1 MMSLK
6 HHVTRLLIAFAT
18 IVGLL
23 QSNESQATV
32 LGGNIT
38 WRSLGANQYEISLNI
53 YLDCYG
59 VPDTLTPPNFASAL
73 YPANLDLIFNSSCAT
88 ANSFSNTA
96 TISAVQQVSDVCP
109 EEFGST
115 TCDSLGNSTPGVRKL
130 SYTATVTLAA
140 NCTWTIIWNEFN
152 WNLQYLNMQPVFN
165 QRAVIRTELNT
176 SFAPFPDSPS
186 ITIDAAHSPVRYFCM
201 QEQER
206 DTVELTLPA
215 NVSADI
221 SMANA
226 PSTYNTSNGN
236 IQDVVGYSVPAGFEF
251 APAAAPLDTLY
262 WNPPLSTPGYYILPL
277 KIDVISGGNIIGTI
291 YETRTIVL
299 RNCNAVP
306 TEFENAASGLVTGS
320 PFTSVNGNEVKV
332 CAGDS
337 LIFSVSASS
346 FDAAIGQYTQDNFD
360 ISYSFNP
367 PAPGLAA
374 LTMDQVGGNPTTA
387 TFRLLTTSAMASN
400 TPYQLTIRAEEANTC
415 NTPTFDEITLDV
427 IIAPS
432 VRLFNN
438 DTTICSNIPMT
449 LQATGLPTPNYLWS
463 VTSGDPGA
471 AFTGA
476 ALQNISPDS
485 TTTYQV
491 TAAGIDPTC
500 PSLETVTVSVPLHR
514 LEFVVTDESCA
525 NLGSAELTPL
535 GTNSPNLTYN
545 WVEGPGGTSFTP
557 AESQSQDQL
566 GNLNGG
572 SPPIDYTVTVT
583 DNTFGCS
590 INETI
595 SIDETVGPEFTLS
608 YPDPAC
614 EGSTAN
620 ITMTFTAGQGPF
632 DIWTTTSPNGTFSN
646 PDYANVANNAT
657 NTFVIPISIPSP
669 VTTPNTDLTIA
680 LIRDANGCNSESGVT
695 PVLVSIENRP
705 LITGELS
712 ATTNGTALI
721 SPIEQCVDT
730 PLELVFNNTDNTDI
744 NSYSVVYSINNVN
757 QPAVNLANGDVID
770 VPDPGAVGAYAYDI
784 ESVSYLSAPQC
795 PSTDAQNAVS
805 VTVDV
810 VDKPT
815 ATIPAGPVTACATF
829 SAVIQVTLTGT
840 APWTINYTRDGIAQP
855 AITNIPSSPYIMTQT
870 TGGTY
875 CITGVTDA
883 NCSNTVTGECIDFI
897 VITAPTVADFTV
909 NTVAPLPGGAGT
921 VNTCEGEPII
931 IEVDAANVPAAS
943 ANGVTYVFADDQS
956 LGFGVLENE
965 SATYFDDLFVPTTSF
980 TLTLQKIYLTA
991 TPACST
997 IVNLDIAINLREEIT
1012 LFSVDTIC
1020 DAVAETYTIE
1030 YTLADGVAPYSTVA
1044 GSDAGSFV
1052 ANVFTTDPLPSG
1064 GAGGT
1069 WTFRDTYNC
1078 NQLIE
1083 TDPGHSCPVTT
1094 DAGEMSSTPIVL
1106 CSTTTPGQATATQPA
1121 TDQYNLDGN
1130 DAVMFVLHTIPN
1142 DILGS
1147 EIARSCGNAIFGDA
1161 GNPLSFG
1168 AASGPNTVV
1177 SGTTYYI
1184 SCVAGNSDATSCV
1197 NETHVNTRFSASSQE
1212 ITWYEAGTAALS
1224 APGVT
1229 DACSGQTVN
1238 LEVDFTG
1245 DAPWSF
1251 IYSINGTNQ
1260 PPVTVNLDP
1269 YALSVGQSGTFTLV
1283 SLTNS
1288 ANNCPGTVSG
1298 TETVTIHPAPAVTM
1312 SADATICGGTQHCFD
1327 LDFTAGNEPF
1337 TLVVNVPGVTANE
1350 TVNGLL
1356 TADQYCNDDEG
1367 LYQILQITD
1376 NFGCTSTPTAEASID
1391 VYPIANAAWIVATE
1405 SYCPNEPV
1413 ITAEFLTSGDGP
1425 FVIDLQGPN
1434 PANPPV
1440 ITNNEITIAEAGDY
1454 TLVSI
1459 EDVHG
1464 CVVALNDIFQAVE
1477 LPVPTAD
1484 AGADVAQCAGLPL
1497 TIGTPAEPGI
1507 TYSWSGTQP
1516 IPAGQNSVAQPNLT
1530 INNIVNSPYTYTL
1543 TVTNGQCE
1551 DTDEVVVTIH
1561 PVPFV
1566 NISSSDNLLCFE
1578 APNNVATLTAV
1589 GQPAYTYAWNPSP
1602 SILSALDADIIDVDP
1617 DVDEV
1622 FTLTT
1627 SEDFGTVVCSTVN
1640 DISIFVG
1647 PELEIINLIYPDQMC
1662 AGECIDAGDIEFDP
1676 QGNFGP
1682 VTATI
1687 DGNDLTVPICFDDP
1701 EQHELLIVDG
1711 EGCEATADFTITVR
1725 DAEVVMIN
1733 TDQTYPFCYA
1743 DTDGSVLGYNPE
1755 ATLYILS
1762 QNGFNIDVLTQS
1774 PFLFEN
1780 LSIGTYDVTMNVQLS
1795 NGQVCSKDTT
1805 FSIEA
1810 DSPEIFLDVDP
1821 PAQLGCFNEEI
1832 TFTAQPSGG
1841 VGNFTTNWFGCA
1853 EITPCPLTT
1862 GSSIDIAITQDT
1874 VVYLYSTDAIG
1885 CSSDTISAVGSLSSP
1900 PSLLV
1905 QNGIDTLATCQY
1917 NCEELTAYATGGT
1930 GDLSIE
1936 WYVLG
1941 SGAPFIV
1948 ADTVERCF
1956 VINQVEA
1963 FEIRMFDGGCATSLL
1978 VDTLWVNVHDT
1989 PEPIMD
1995 ADEPGNCYPDTIRF
2009 SYSLLDP
2016 TYNDVTS
2023 CVWNLGN
2030 GAFVEY
2036 CGDTNVVYTA
2046 AGQFFPTFTMTSE
2059 FGCEATDTL
2068 NSPIIIR
2075 GYPEVDFTWSPQPV
2089 DVLNRE
2095 VRFQNLTA
2103 GADSIYWDFY
2113 SAGESSNPN
2122 PFWTFPD
2129 IETTTPYTVCLT
2141 AGNEYG
2147 CLDTLCQDIYV
2158 ENVLQVFIPNTF
2170 SPDGDGLNDV
2180 FLPVVNGEL
2189 DGSYRF
2195 WVYNRW
2201 GDTVFYTE
2209 EVGKAWTGGYDGNTF
2224 YIPDGY
2230 YLWKVQVE
2238 SLETGKLETY
2248 SGNVFIVR

>member
-1 MMSLK
+1 LKSIDWEEYPMMSLK

-18 IVGLL
+18 IASLL

-38 WRSLGANQYEISLNI
+38 WQCLGGDQYEISLRV

-59 VPDTLTPPNFASAL
+59 SLSTGTNPGLP
-73 YPANLDLIFNSSCAT
+73 YPSSLDLIFNTSCVGVTSFSSPAGNPVEEEISELCPSELLNSSCA
-88 ANSFSNTA
+88 NTQ
-96 TISAVQQVSDVCP
+96 SP
-109 EEFGST
+109 
-115 TCDSLGNSTPGVRKL
+115 TPGVRQVT
-130 SYTATVTLAA
+130 YTSTVTLAA
-140 NCTWTIIWNEFN
+140 GCVWTIIWNEFN
-152 WNLQYLNMQPVFN
+152 WSLQYMNMTPVFN
-165 QRAVIRTELNT
+165 QRAVIRSIIDTN
-176 SFAPFPDSPS
+176 FPCADSPQIVS
-186 ITIDAAHSPVRYFCM
+186 TATNPAVQYFCLG
-201 QEQER
+201 QN
-206 DTVELTLPA
+206 DSFTITPSPASTNNTLTLA
-215 NVSADI
+215 T
-221 SMANA
+221 A
-226 PSTYNTSNGN
+226 PLTYNSTTGALNAVPGYTEPIGLTLINNGN
-236 IQDVVGYSVPAGFEF
+236 GTYDVDWT
-251 APAAAPLDTLY
+251 APNAT
-262 WNPPLSTPGYYILPL
+262 SGYYILPVEL
-277 KIDVISGGNIIGTI
+277 EVVSGGNVIGTI
-291 YETRTIVL
+291 LETTTIVV
-299 RNCNAVP
+299 RNCNPFP
-306 TEFENAASGLVTGS
+306 TLFEPILPADVGPQTTFTDNAATNDQMS
-320 PFTSVNGNEVKV
+320 V

-337 LIFSVSASS
+337 LIFSVEA
-346 FDAAIGQYTQDNFD
+346 TNFD
-360 ISYSFNP
+360 VTLNDFTTRVIDVTYAFSP

-374 LTMDQVGGNPTTA
+374 LTMTQVGTNPAVA
-387 TFRLLTTSAMASN
+387 TFKLLTTAAMASN
-400 TPYQLTIRAEEANTC
+400 TPYILQIHAEDDFCPTPGFADLTLEVLIK
-415 NTPTFDEITLDV
+415 
-427 IIAPS
+427 PS

-449 LQATGLPTPNYLWS
+449 LQATGLPGPNYLWS
-463 VTSGDPGA
+463 VISGDPGA
-471 AFTGA
+471 ALTAA

-491 TAAGIDPTC
+491 TATGIDPTC

-514 LEFVVTDESCA
+514 LQLVVTDESCL
-525 NLGSAELTPL
+525 NLGSADLTPL
-535 GTNSPNLTYN
+535 GANSPNLSYN
-545 WVEGPGGTSFTP
+545 WVAGAGGTNLT
-557 AESQSQDQL
+557 AAASQNQDQL
-566 GNLNGG
+566 NNLQGG
-572 SPPIDYTVTVT
+572 TPAIDYTVTVT

-590 INETI
+590 NSETI
-595 SIDETVGPEFTLS
+595 SIAETVGPEFTLS
-608 YPDPAC
+608 FPTTAC
-614 EGSTAN
+614 VGSSVN
-620 ITMTFTAGQGPF
+620 VSMTFTAGQGPF
-632 DIWTTTSPNGTFSN
+632 DVWTTTTPNGTFSN
-646 PDYANVANNAT
+646 PDFNDVASPYVFPITITSSAT
-657 NTFVIPISIPSP
+657 
-669 VTTPNTDLTIA
+669 TDFDIL
-680 LIRDANGCNSESGVT
+680 LIRDANGCNSEAGTV
-695 PVLVSIENRP
+695 PVPVSINNRP
-705 LITGELS
+705 LVTTSLS
-712 ATTNGTALI
+712 ATSGATALTA
-721 SPIEQCVDT
+721 PIEQCVDA
-730 PLELVFNNTDNTDI
+730 PLELVLDHSDN

-757 QPAVNLANGDVID
+757 EPAIIVADGGIID
-770 VPDPGAVGAYAYDI
+770 VPNPSVAGTYTYDI
-784 ESVSYLSAPQC
+784 ESVSYLVAPLC
-795 PSTDAQNAVS
+795 PSTDAQNS
-805 VTVDV
+805 VTVAVDV
-810 VDKPT
+810 VAKPT
-815 ATIPAGPVTACATF
+815 ATIPAGPVTACSGNST
-829 SAVIQVTLTGT
+829 VIQVTLTGT
-840 APWTINYTRDGIAQP
+840 GPWTIDYTRDGVPQP
-855 AITNIPSSPYIMTQT
+855 AIPINSSPYIMTQT
-870 TGGTY
+870 VAGTY
-875 CITGVTDA
+875 CITQVTDA
-883 NCSNTVTGECIDFI
+883 NCSNSVTGECIDF
-897 VITAPTVADFTV
+897 VVNTPPTFVDFTV
-909 NTVAPLPGGAGT
+909 NSIAPAPTGAGT
-921 VNTCEGEPII
+921 VDVCEGTAIT
-931 IEVDAANVPAAS
+931 IEVNTANVPAAS
-943 ANGVTYVFADDQS
+943 ANSVTYVFADDQG
-956 LGFGVLENE
+956 LGFGQENNQSTTYQE
-965 SATYFDDLFVPTTSF
+965 ATYIPTTDF
-980 TLTLQKIYLTA
+980 TLTLQKIYLSA
-991 TPACST
+991 APACSSN
-997 IVNLDIAINLREEIT
+997 VNLDIDINLRNAIT
-1012 LFSVDTIC
+1012 LTSVDTIC
-1020 DAVAETYTIE
+1020 DAIAENYTIE
-1030 YTLADGVAPYSTVA
+1030 YTLGSGVPPYTTVA
-1044 GSDAGSFV
+1044 GSDAGNFV
-1052 ANVFTTDPLPSG
+1052 GAVFTTASLPSG
-1064 GAGGT
+1064 GTGGT
-1069 WTFRDTYNC
+1069 WVFRDPYNC
-1078 NQLIE
+1078 NQITE
-1083 TDPGHSCPVTT
+1083 IDPGYSCPVTT

-1121 TDQYNLDGN
+1121 TDQFNLDGN
-1130 DAVMFVLHTIPN
+1130 DAVMFVLHTDPN

-1147 EIARSCGNAIFGDA
+1147 EIARSCGNAVFGDA

-1184 SCVAGNSDATSCV
+1184 SCVAGNSNGVSCV
-1197 NETHVNTRFSASSQE
+1197 NETHPNTRFSASSQE

-1229 DACSGQTVN
+1229 DACSGQTVT

-1245 DAPWSF
+1245 DAPWTF
-1251 IYSINGTNQ
+1251 VYSINGTNQ
-1260 PPVTVNLDP
+1260 PAVTVNLANP
-1269 YALSVGQSGTFTLV
+1269 YALSIGQSGTYTLV

-1327 LDFTAGNEPF
+1327 LDFTAGTEPF
-1337 TLVVNVPGVTANE
+1337 TIVVNVPGVAANE

-1367 LYQILQITD
+1367 LYQILQLTD

-1391 VYPIANAAWIVATE
+1391 VYPIANAAWVVATE
-1405 SYCPNEPV
+1405 SFCPNEPV

-1425 FVIDLQGPN
+1425 FVIDLQGPD

-1440 ITNNEITIAEAGDY
+1440 ITNDEITIAEAGDY

-1464 CVVALNDIFQAVE
+1464 CVVALNNIFQAVE
-1477 LPVPTAD
+1477 LTVPVAD
-1484 AGADVAQCAGLPL
+1484 AGLDIAQCAGLPL
-1497 TIGTPAEPGI
+1497 TIGTPAELGI
-1507 TYSWSGTQP
+1507 TYSWSGTQS
-1516 IPAGQNSVAQPNLT
+1516 IPAGQNIVAQPNLT

-1589 GQPAYTYAWNPSP
+1589 GQPEYTYAWNPSP

-1617 DVDEV
+1617 DTDEI

-1640 DISIFVG
+1640 DVSVFVG

-1662 AGECIDAGDIEFDP
+1662 AGECIDAGDIEFDS

-1711 EGCEATADFTITVR
+1711 EGCEATANFTIIVR

-1743 DTDGSVLGYNPE
+1743 DTDGSVLGFNPE
-1755 ATLYILS
+1755 ATIYILG

-1841 VGNFTTNWFGCA
+1841 VGNFTTSWFGCA
-1853 EITPCPLTT
+1853 EITSCPLTT

-1956 VINQVEA
+1956 VINQIEA

-2016 TYNDVTS
+2016 TYSDVTS

-2036 CGDTNVVYTA
+2036 CGDTSIVYTA

-2103 GADSIYWDFY
+2103 GAESIYWDFY

-2129 IETTTPYTVCLT
+2129 IETTEPYVVCLT

-2147 CLDTLCQDIYV
+2147 CLDTLCQEIFV

-2209 EVGKAWTGGYDGNTF
+2209 EVGKAWTGGYDGNTY

-2248 SGNVFIVR
+2248 SGNVFIIR

>member
-6 HHVTRLLIAFAT
+6 HHVARLLIAFAT

-38 WRSLGANQYEISLNI
+38 WQCLGGDQYEISLRV

-59 VPDTLTPPNFASAL
+59 SQSPTVGELA
-73 YPANLDLIFNSSCAT
+73 YPSTLDLIFNAGCAGVTSFSSPAGSPVEEEISELCPSELSNSSCT
-88 ANSFSNTA
+88 NT
-96 TISAVQQVSDVCP
+96 
-109 EEFGST
+109 
-115 TCDSLGNSTPGVRKL
+115 DSPTPGVRQVT
-130 SYTATVTLAA
+130 YTTTVTLAA
-140 NCTWTIIWNEFN
+140 GCVWTILWNEFN
-152 WNLQYLNMQPVFN
+152 WSLQYMNMTPVFN
-165 QRAVIRTELNT
+165 QRAVIRSTIDTN
-176 SFAPFPDSPS
+176 FPCADSPQ
-186 ITIDAAHSPVRYFCM
+186 ITSSVANPAVQYFCLG
-201 QEQER
+201 QN
-206 DTVELTLPA
+206 DSFTITPSPANANNTLALAASPLTYNSTTGAVNAAPGYTVPAGLTL
-215 NVSADI
+215 
-221 SMANA
+221 
-226 PSTYNTSNGN
+226 TSNGN
-236 IQDVVGYSVPAGFEF
+236 GTYDVDWT
-251 APAAAPLDTLY
+251 APAT
-262 WNPPLSTPGYYILPL
+262 TTGYYILP
-277 KIDVISGGNIIGTI
+277 IEIEVVSGGNVIGTI
-291 YETRTIVL
+291 LETTTITV
-299 RNCNAVP
+299 RNCNPVP
-306 TEFENAASGLVTGS
+306 TLFEPILPADVGPQTTFTDNAV
-320 PFTSVNGNEVKV
+320 GNDQMSV

-337 LIFSVSASS
+337 LIFSVEA
-346 FDAAIGQYTQDNFD
+346 TNFD
-360 ISYSFNP
+360 VTLNDFTTRVIDVTYAFTP

-374 LTMDQVGGNPTTA
+374 MTMTQVGTNPAVA
-387 TFRLLTTSAMASN
+387 TFKLLTTAAMAST
-400 TPYQLTIRAEEANTC
+400 TPYILEIRAEDDFC
-415 NTPTFDEITLDV
+415 PTPGFSEITLE
-427 IIAPS
+427 IMIEPS

-449 LQATGLPTPNYLWS
+449 LQATGLPGPQYQWS
-463 VTSGDPGA
+463 VISGDPGA

-491 TAAGIDPTC
+491 TAAGIDAAC

-514 LEFVVTDESCA
+514 LQIAVIDESCTSLGEA
-525 NLGSAELTPL
+525 NVTPL
-535 GTNSPNLTYN
+535 GTNSASLSYAWATTLGSGIVAGAQNQNTLQ
-545 WVEGPGGTSFTP
+545 GGDP
-557 AESQSQDQL
+557 A
-566 GNLNGG
+566 
-572 SPPIDYTVTVT
+572 IDYTVTVT
-583 DNTFGCS
+583 DNTFNCS
-590 INETI
+590 IDETI
-595 SIDETVGPEFTLS
+595 SIEETVGPEFTLS
-608 YPDPAC
+608 FPTTAC
-614 EGSTAN
+614 EGSTVN
-620 ITMTFTAGQGPF
+620 VSMTFTAGQGPF
-632 DIWTTTSPNGTFSN
+632 DVWTTNAPNGTFTN
-646 PDYANVANNAT
+646 PNFNDVASPYVFPITITNSAT
-657 NTFVIPISIPSP
+657 NT
-669 VTTPNTDLTIA
+669 TDFEIL
-680 LIRDANGCNSESGVT
+680 LIRDANGCNSEFGTV
-695 PVLVSIENRP
+695 PVPGSINNRP
-705 LITGELS
+705 VVTTSLS
-712 ATTNGTALI
+712 ATSAGTALTG
-721 SPIEQCVDT
+721 PIEQCVDT
-730 PLELVFNNTDNTDI
+730 PLELVLDHSDN

-757 QPAVNLANGDVID
+757 QPAITVADGGVID
-770 VPDPGAVGAYAYDI
+770 VPNPSVAGTYTYDV
-784 ESVSYLSAPQC
+784 ESVSYLNAPLC
-795 PSTDAQNAVS
+795 PSTDAQNAVT
-805 VTVDV
+805 VAVDV
-810 VDKPT
+810 VAKPT
-815 ATIPAGPVTACATF
+815 ATIPAGPVSACSGGA
-829 SAVIQVTLTGT
+829 SAIVQVTLTGT
-840 APWTINYTRDGIAQP
+840 APWTITYELDGVAQP
-855 AITNIPSSPYIMTQT
+855 AIANINTSPYVLTSSVA
-870 TGGTY
+870 GNL
-875 CITGVTDA
+875 CITQVTDD
-883 NCSNTVTGECIDFI
+883 NCSNAVIGECIDV
-897 VITAPTVADFTV
+897 VINPIPQLVDYTINTIAPAPTGTGEVDVCQGTAITIEV
-909 NTVAPLPGGAGT
+909 NT
-921 VNTCEGEPII
+921 
-931 IEVDAANVPAAS
+931 ANVPAAS
-943 ANGVTYVFADDQS
+943 ANSVTYVFADDQG
-956 LGFGVLENE
+956 LGFGQENNQ
-965 SATYFDDLFVPTTSF
+965 STTYQDATFIPTTDF
-980 TLTLQKIYLTA
+980 TLTLQKIYLSA
-991 TPACST
+991 APACSSN
-997 IVNLDIAINLREEIT
+997 VNLDIDINLRNAIT
-1012 LFSVDTIC
+1012 LTSVNTVC
-1020 DAVAETYTIE
+1020 DAIAENYTIE
-1030 YTLADGVAPYSTVA
+1030 YTLGSGVTPYTTVA
-1044 GSDAGSFV
+1044 GSGAGTFV
-1052 ANVFTTDPLPSG
+1052 GSVFTTASLPSG
-1064 GAGGT
+1064 GTGGT
-1069 WTFRDTYNC
+1069 WIFRDTYNC
-1078 NQLIE
+1078 NQLTE
-1083 TDPGHSCPVTT
+1083 VDPGYTCPVTT
-1094 DAGEMSSTPIVL
+1094 DAGEMSNTPIVL

-1121 TDQYNLDGN
+1121 TDQFNLDGN
-1130 DAVMFVLHTIPN
+1130 DAVMFVLHTVPN

-1184 SCVAGNSDATSCV
+1184 SCVAGNSDAASCV
-1197 NETHVNTRFSASSQE
+1197 DETHVNTRFSSTQQPV
-1212 ITWYEAGTAALS
+1212 TWYSAGTAALS

-1238 LEVDFTG
+1238 LDVDFTG
-1245 DAPWSF
+1245 DAPWTF
-1251 IYSINGTNQ
+1251 VYSLNGTNQ
-1260 PPVTVNLDP
+1260 PPVTVNLANP

-1298 TETVTIHPAPAVTM
+1298 TETVTIHPAPAVTI

-1327 LDFTAGNEPF
+1327 LDFTAGTEPF
-1337 TLVVNVPGVTANE
+1337 TLVVNVPGVAANE
-1350 TVNGLL
+1350 TENGLL
-1356 TADQYCNDDEG
+1356 ATDQYCNDDEG

-1376 NFGCTSTPTAEASID
+1376 NFGCTSTPAAEASID
-1391 VYPIANAAWIVATE
+1391 VYPTANAAWVVATE
-1405 SYCPNEPV
+1405 SYCPNEPA

-1477 LPVPTAD
+1477 LTVPVAD
-1484 AGADVAQCAGLPL
+1484 AGLDIAQCAGLPL
-1497 TIGTPAEPGI
+1497 TIGTPAQLGI
-1507 TYSWSGTQP
+1507 TYSWTGSSP
-1516 IPAGQNSVAQPNLT
+1516 IPGGQNDDAQPTLT
-1530 INNIVNSPYTYTL
+1530 FSNILNSPYTYTL
-1543 TVTNGQCE
+1543 TVSDGFCE
-1551 DTDEVVVTIH
+1551 DTDEVVITIH

-1566 NISSSDNLLCFE
+1566 NITASDNLLCFD
-1578 APNNVATLTAV
+1578 APNNVATITAV
-1589 GQPAYTYAWNPSP
+1589 GQATYTYAWSTSP
-1602 SILSALDADIIDVDP
+1602 SILSADDVAIIDVDP
-1617 DVDEV
+1617 DADEV

-1682 VTATI
+1682 VTTTI
-1687 DGNDLTVPICFDDP
+1687 DGNDLSVPICFDDP

-1725 DAEVVMIN
+1725 DEEVVMIN
-1733 TDQTYPFCYA
+1733 TDQVYPFCYA

-1795 NGQVCSKDTT
+1795 NGQVCSKDTS

-1821 PAQLGCFNEEI
+1821 PAQLGCLNEEI

-1841 VGNFTTNWFGCA
+1841 VGNFTTNWFGCP
-1853 EITPCPLTT
+1853 EITSCPLSS
-1862 GSSIDIAITQDT
+1862 GLSIDIALTQDT

-1905 QNGIDTLATCQY
+1905 QNGIDTLVTCQY
-1917 NCEELTAYATGGT
+1917 NCEELTAYASGGT
-1930 GDLSIE
+1930 GDLTVE
-1936 WYVLG
+1936 WYTLG

-1948 ADTVERCF
+1948 ADTVQRCF
-1956 VINQVEA
+1956 VVNQIEA
-1963 FEIRMFDGGCATSLL
+1963 FEIRMLDGGCETSLL
-1978 VDTLWVNVHDT
+1978 VDTLWVNVNDT

-2016 TYNDVTS
+2016 TYSDVTS

-2030 GAFVEY
+2030 GSFVEY

-2075 GYPEVDFTWSPQPV
+2075 GYPEVDFSWSPQPV

-2129 IETTTPYTVCLT
+2129 IETTSPYVVCLT

-2147 CLDTLCQDIYV
+2147 CLDTLCQEIFV

-2209 EVGKAWTGGYDGNTF
+2209 EVGKAWTGGYDGNTY

-2238 SLETGKLETY
+2238 SLETGKVETY